1 MLRIPRFPGAA
12 AWLAACCGSCL
23 FASAVA
29 ANLPSKARE
38 EGCTGKPTLVQ
49 GTGLY
54 RCPTHEGVH
63 YFNVPNGNVPS
74 GPSEPSSSGVARSAP
89 TPSGFPKV
97 DSATQKGRDD
107 VRRKVLND
115 ELATEEKLLA
125 EARVAYANGAPP
137 PTPEERAAP
146 QKYTERV
153 VRLRQAM
160 SLHEKNIEA
169 LQKELAAKR

>member
-1 MLRIPRFPGAA
+1 MLRIPRLPGIG

-23 FASAVA
+23 FATAVA
-29 ANLPSKARE
+29 ANLPAKARE

-54 RCPTHEGVH
+54 RCATHEGVH
-63 YFNVPNGNVPS
+63 YFNVPSGNAPA
-74 GPSEPSSSGVARSAP
+74 GASEPSGAARSAP
-89 TPSGFPKV
+89 APSGFPKV

-107 VRRKVLND
+107 VRRKVLTD

-137 PTPEERAAP
+137 PTAEERNAP